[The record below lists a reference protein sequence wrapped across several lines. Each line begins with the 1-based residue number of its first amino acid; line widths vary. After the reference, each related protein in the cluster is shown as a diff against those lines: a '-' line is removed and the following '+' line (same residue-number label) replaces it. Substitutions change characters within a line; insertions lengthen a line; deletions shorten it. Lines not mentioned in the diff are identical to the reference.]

1 VRKIEKNTMDIL
13 GCYYFFYSFCLQT
26 KRREFCSYRST
37 SGPKAG
43 CGRIAVVTRR
53 AFGIETLLDA
63 IILTNPR
70 GYISDDFDA
79 KIREA
84 KSEITKKNLESAF
97 DLIRDARLLLIS
109 QENEPEKTDD
119 TEPEPVAEAVKTL
132 ILDAKD
138 KFQEGKA
145 LQGVTSI
152 LDSLLLFKP

>member
-1 VRKIEKNTMDIL
+1 LKKILWISLVVIISFIL
-13 GCYYFFYSFCLQT
+13 FACKQKEESFA
-26 KRREFCSYRST
+26 
-37 SGPKAG
+37 P
-43 CGRIAVVTRR
+43 IAQQVALKLDAAVSQLSQGEI